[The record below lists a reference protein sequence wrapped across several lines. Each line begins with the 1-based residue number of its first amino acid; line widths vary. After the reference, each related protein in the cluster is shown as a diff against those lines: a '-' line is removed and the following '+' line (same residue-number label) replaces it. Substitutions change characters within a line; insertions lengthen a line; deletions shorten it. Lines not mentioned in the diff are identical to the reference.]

1 MKFRDTITLFV
12 ASFCLSGLWI
22 DAAHAQYFSNHD
34 GFTDSGGYR
43 IQTELMP
50 YLWLPATSG
59 KVGFSRQA
67 INNRFSGGFSSA
79 VPSASQLA
87 DSLHFSFMGAGV
99 MRYGPY
105 STELDMQYV
114 NGSQSKDIPTR
125 IGPGLRG
132 KIYASYFRI
141 APGLGYQ
148 VYSGDII
155 GIPASADARIGFAY
169 FTYNASLKGE
179 GRLAGEV
186 KSNGDFVQPWLGGRM
201 DFVPSP
207 RWRIELGA
215 LVQGLGVENGS
226 WGWEASL
233 IGSYAFNDWLSGD
246 LGFDA
251 LSSERESGNRDT
263 SASEARTLELT
274 AYGPVF
280 GVSLR
285 F

>member
-1 MKFRDTITLFV
+1 
-12 ASFCLSGLWI
+12 
-22 DAAHAQYFSNHD
+22 
-34 GFTDSGGYR
+34 
-43 IQTELMP
+43 
-50 YLWLPATSG
+50 
-59 KVGFSRQA
+59 
-67 INNRFSGGFSSA
+67 
-79 VPSASQLA
+79 
-87 DSLHFSFMGAGV
+87 
-99 MRYGPY
+99 
-105 STELDMQYV
+105 
-114 NGSQSKDIPTR
+114 
-125 IGPGLRG
+125 
-132 KIYASYFRI
+132 
-141 APGLGYQ
+141 
-148 VYSGDII
+148 
-155 GIPASADARIGFAY
+155 
-169 FTYNASLKGE
+169 
-179 GRLAGEV
+179 
-186 KSNGDFVQPWLGGRM
+186 M